1 MEKEGPKESKEINP
15 HAFEK
20 LEENTFSINNEGQ
33 VKESKNN
40 LEFTDDD
47 DDEDVG
53 GNNAFDLNIEQEED
67 ISDKI
72 YNSQNEDQYVES
84 RKSESQNFVHY
95 ELDYD
100 NKQVDVFPI
109 QKVYNQDQKPKESEA
124 QIIGHDNREEFDN
137 EVDSLKKINEVIDI
151 KSNVHHEEDASSST
165 RYETQFNVDNGTEYF
180 GTQYIGFY
188 NADEENKS
196 IESTWNAETNNL
208 MIVNDEIEY
217 VGAQQNGFYKSKEQ
231 SRSIESTSNE
241 NNDVKFENIEIQLIV
256 DGTKYFGAQHN
267 EFHKS
272 KKETESTESTS
283 NENSNDVNLANEK
296 AKVCRTATTVSN
308 NHRNTSST
316 NVYDVNYSEE
326 QPSMVEKAVALRN
339 FVRQKSMVVVS
350 SMLRH
355 LSRKSEEKVVVASNF
370 DDNVKDS
377 ESKKDICDNDAKENN
392 DQKIDLVIKGPLE
405 PLAIKGRVIL
415 YTKLGCPES
424 REVRLFL
431 NSKRLRYIEI
441 NIDVYTSRKKE
452 LEKRSGSNSVP
463 KVFFNEILIGGLSE
477 LKALE
482 ESGELGDKIDY
493 LISDTPSF
501 QAPLPPFSGED
512 DPSCSGSIDELALIV
527 CNMKKSIVVKDRFC
541 KMRRFT
547 NCFVG
552 FEAVDFLSQDQYLER
567 KEAVEFG
574 RKLARK
580 LFFRHVLDEHVFED
594 SNHLYRFLDDDPI
607 VASCQNILRGIIT
620 TRPKPIAE
628 IASRLRFLCYAIF
641 EAYASEDGRHV
652 DYRSIHGS
660 EEFAR
665 YLRIVEELQ
674 RVELWDLSREEKLS
688 FFINLYNMM
697 SIHAILVWGHPDGT
711 LEKRKFF
718 ADFRYVIGGNT
729 YTLLAIQN
737 GILRGNQRPP
747 YNLMKTFSAK
757 DKRLKVSLPY
767 PEPLIHFALVF
778 GSRSGPALRC
788 YSVGDIDQELV
799 DAARSF
805 LKSGGLSIDYSA
817 KVAYASKILK
827 WFSVDFGKNEV
838 EVLKHVSN
846 YLDPNESEVLLDLLA
861 TCELKIIYQPY
872 DWGLNF

>member
-180 GTQYIGFY
+180 
-188 NADEENKS
+188 DEENKS

-272 KKETESTESTS
+272 KKETE
-283 NENSNDVNLANEK
+283 K
-296 AKVCRTATTVSN
+296 
-308 NHRNTSST
+308 
-316 NVYDVNYSEE
+316 E